1 MDPLTDFPVITEL
14 PVQWGDQD
22 ALGHVNNVVFFRW
35 WETARI
41 AYCQEIGL
49 MRADSTLAIG
59 TVLAAMQCDFRRQL
73 IFPDTVRIGSRLARV
88 GNSSIR
94 IEHRLVSLSQ
104 NEIAA
109 EAVSTI
115 VAFDFDTQQSLP
127 VPAEMRA
134 AMRRLEPDRT
144 VEGLPDKSSRGIP

>member
-1 MDPLTDFPVITEL
+1 MKKLDDFPVITKL

-35 WETARI
+35 WESARI
-41 AYCQEIGL
+41 DYCRAIGL
-49 MRADSTLAIG
+49 MRNDSSLAIG

-73 IFPDTVRIGSRLARV
+73 TYPDAVQIGSRLARV

-94 IEHRLVSLSQ
+94 IEHRLISIAQ
-104 NEIAA
+104 DKIAA

-115 VAFDFDTQQSLP
+115 VAFDFEQQVSLS
-127 VPAEMRA
+127 VPAHMRA
-134 AMRRLEPDRT
+134 AMRSLEGER
-144 VEGLPDKSSRGIP
+144 VIEGLD

>member
-1 MDPLTDFPVITEL
+1 MDFLSEFPVITEL

-41 AYCQEIGL
+41 DYCRKIGL
-49 MRADSTLAIG
+49 MRDDASLTIG

-73 IFPDTVRIGSRLARV
+73 AFPDTVRIGSRLARV

-94 IEHRLVSLSQ
+94 IEHQLISLTQ

-115 VAFDFDTQQSLP
+115 VAFDFEKQVSLA
-127 VPAEMRA
+127 VPDSMRA
-134 AMRRLEPDRT
+134 AMRKLEAGRT
-144 VEGLPDKSSRGIP
+144 IEGLA

>member
-1 MDPLTDFPVITEL
+1 MDFLSEFPVITEL

-41 AYCQEIGL
+41 DYCREIGL
-49 MRADSTLAIG
+49 MRDDASLAIG

-73 IFPDTVRIGSRLARV
+73 TFPDTVRIGSRLSRV

-94 IEHRLVSLSQ
+94 IEHRLISLTQ

-115 VAFDFDTQQSLP
+115 VTFDFEKQVSLS
-127 VPAEMRA
+127 VPDDMRA
-134 AMRRLEPDRT
+134 AMRTLESDRII
-144 VEGLPDKSSRGIP
+144 EGIG

>member
-1 MDPLTDFPVITEL
+1 MDFLKDFPVITEL

-41 AYCQEIGL
+41 DYCREIGL
-49 MRADSTLAIG
+49 MRDDASLAIG

-73 IFPDTVRIGSRLARV
+73 TFPDSVRIGSRLARV

-94 IEHRLVSLSQ
+94 IEHQLVSRTQ
-104 NEIAA
+104 NAIAA

-115 VAFDFDTQQSLP
+115 VAFDFEQQVSLP
-127 VPAEMRA
+127 VPDDMRA
-134 AMRRLEPDRT
+134 AMRKLESGRT
-144 VEGLPDKSSRGIP
+144 IEGLE

>member
-1 MDPLTDFPVITEL
+1 MDFLSEFPVITEL

-41 AYCQEIGL
+41 DYCRKLGL
-49 MRADSTLAIG
+49 MRDDASLAIG

-73 IFPDTVRIGSRLARV
+73 TFPDTVRIGSRLARV

-94 IEHRLVSLSQ
+94 IEHRLISLTQ

-115 VAFDFDTQQSLP
+115 VAFDFEDQ
-127 VPAEMRA
+127 VPLSVPDNMRSG
-134 AMRRLEPDRT
+134 MRKLESGRT
-144 VEGLPDKSSRGIP
+144 IEGLG

>member
-1 MDPLTDFPVITEL
+1 MDFLSEFPVITEL

-41 AYCQEIGL
+41 DYCREIGL
-49 MRADSTLAIG
+49 MRDDASLAIG

-73 IFPDTVRIGSRLARV
+73 AFPDTVRIGSRLARV

-94 IEHRLVSLSQ
+94 IEHRLISLTQ

-115 VAFDFDTQQSLP
+115 VAFDFEQQVSLS
-127 VPAEMRA
+127 VPNDMRA
-134 AMRRLEPDRT
+134 AMRKIESGRRI
-144 VEGLPDKSSRGIP
+144 EGLD

>member
-1 MDPLTDFPVITEL
+1 MDFLSGFPVITEL

-41 AYCQEIGL
+41 DYCREIGL
-49 MRADSTLAIG
+49 MRDDASLAIG

-73 IFPDTVRIGSRLARV
+73 AFPDTVRIGSRLVGV

-94 IEHRLVSLSQ
+94 IEHRLISLTQ
-104 NEIAA
+104 NDIAA

-115 VAFDFDTQQSLP
+115 VAFDFQKQVSLP
-127 VPAEMRA
+127 VPDDMRA
-134 AMRRLEPDRT
+134 AMRKLESGRT
-144 VEGLPDKSSRGIP
+144 IEGLG